1 MTSLSDAATLVRFIS
16 KAIYVAQHNVGFG
29 EDTVNNE
36 GKFLDVIGSQP
47 GWEWCG
53 VYASYPFRRAAQ
65 LLELDP
71 PAWCYRREN
80 VVEPGAR
87 ALVHA
92 MGKVGRL
99 YRDPTECLAG
109 DLALW
114 TRWTLVK
121 GVPTRKGHVGF
132 IELPDD
138 GLVGTIEGN
147 VGRVPAKTKRLVHD
161 VTKEPHFE
169 TFASLRR
176 G

>member
-1 MTSLSDAATLVRFIS
+1 MTLSPDMLVRWIA
-16 KAIYVAQHNVGFG
+16 KAIYVAQHNLGFG
-29 EDTVNNE
+29 EDSVNNE
-36 GKFLDVIGSQP
+36 GKFLDLIGSKP

-53 VYASYPFRRAAQ
+53 VFASYPYRRSAQ
-65 LLELDP
+65 LLGLDP
-71 PAWCYRREN
+71 PAWAFRHPG

-92 MGKVGRL
+92 MGRVGRL
-99 YRDPTECLAG
+99 YTDPEKCQAG

-114 TRWTLVK
+114 TRWVGL
-121 GVPTRKGHVGF
+121 TRKAHVGF
-132 IELPDD
+132 IEAPDD
-138 GLVGTIEGN
+138 GLIGTIEGN
-147 VGRVPAKTKRLVHD
+147 VGKVPAKTKRLVHD

>member
-1 MTSLSDAATLVRFIS
+1 MTLDPITMLRLIARAVH
-16 KAIYVAQHNVGFG
+16 VAQSNVGFG

-36 GKFLDVIGSQP
+36 GRFLDLIGSQP
-47 GWEWCG
+47 GWEWCA
-53 VYASYPFRRAAQ
+53 VSASYPYRRAAQ

-71 PAWCYRREN
+71 PAWCYRRAG

-99 YRDPTECLAG
+99 YRDPSECQAG

-114 TRWTLVK
+114 TRWVGLK
-121 GVPTRKGHVGF
+121 RKAHVGF

-138 GLVGTIEGN
+138 GLTGTIEGN
-147 VGRVPAKTKRLVHD
+147 VGRVPAKLKRLTHD
-161 VTKEPHFE
+161 VSKEPHFE
-169 TFASLRR
+169 VFASIRR
-176 G
+176 